1 MSTLAEMLRDTTTLE
16 PAESEWLHLLAG
28 DWQLIA
34 DLSFADLVL
43 WVRGGLDGWRA
54 VAHVRPNTGPMVF
67 YDDIVGSSSSRVARL
82 DARRGRPLAAD
93 RGQGRAHHP
102 RGHVHSRGCRA
113 GRARWAAPSRWS
125 PGTRTSPAAA
135 PRAGSSSPTATSPTR
150 SCGWSRRASSPRRR
164 RRPGMRR
171 GAPRVGD
178 GVIHLDAEG
187 LVKYASPN
195 AVSAVHRMGH
205 VGDVIGEVLAQ
216 VVTDLVSRNG
226 ANVDESLAVVATGR
240 AAWRSEV
247 ETASATITMR
257 AIPLTLGGVRTG
269 AMVLVRDV
277 SELRRREQELL
288 TKDATI
294 REIHHRVKNN
304 LQTVAALLRLQARRV
319 TDDAARASLEEAV
332 RRVGTIALVHETLS
346 QGFDETV
353 NFDEIAVR
361 GLRAVVEVA
370 TRRAP
375 RGADLHRQLRPDARR
390 GRHRAGDDLSE
401 LVQNA
406 VEHGLED
413 RDGKVEVA
421 VTRQTLDG
429 GEEQLTVVDHRRRG
443 GPAGRVPP
451 VARRAGDP
459 DRDVAGDRP
468 QGPDPLG
475 EQRAERHPGR
485 VRGAA
490 ASAALGRAVG
500 GRAGAVGAASPVSR
514 RGGLG
519 RCDA

>member
-1 MSTLAEMLRDTTTLE
+1 VSTLAEMLRDTTTLE
-16 PAESEWLHLLAG
+16 ASESEWLHLLVG

-67 YDDIVGSSSSRVARL
+67 YDDIVG
-82 DARRGRPLAAD
+82 RP
-93 RGQGRAHHP
+93 
-102 RGHVHSRGCRA
+102 ST
-113 GRARWAAPSRWS
+113 RARATMLDQAARAQAVVTKPEPTVREDISIREDAVPVCRSGQVIAVVTRHQNLTGARTPSRLELTYRDLADALMRMVGAGDFPS
-125 PGTRTSPAAA
+125 VSA
-135 PRAGSSSPTATSPTR
+135 PT
-150 SCGWSRRASSPRRR
+150 
-164 RRPGMRR
+164 GMRR

-178 GVIHLDAEG
+178 GVIDLDVDG
-187 LVKYASPN
+187 LVRYASPN

-205 VGDVIGEVLAQ
+205 VGDVVGEVLSQTVAD
-216 VVTDLVSRNG
+216 VASRSG
-226 ANVDESLAVVATGR
+226 RTIDESLAVVVTGR

-247 ETASATITMR
+247 ETPSATVTLR
-257 AIPLTLGGVRTG
+257 AIPIVVDGIRTG
-269 AMVLVRDV
+269 AMVLLRDV

-319 TDDAARASLEEAV
+319 TDDSARAALEEAV

-370 TRRAP
+370 TREHRVEPTFTGSFGRMRAE
-375 RGADLHRQLRPDARR
+375 DAT
-390 GRHRAGDDLSE
+390 ALAMIISE

-406 VEHGLED
+406 VEHGFAD
-413 RDGKVEVA
+413 RGGAVEVA
-421 VTRQTLDG
+421 VTRTTLDDG
-429 GEEQLTVVDHRRRG
+429 DEQLTVVIADDG
-443 GPAGRVPP
+443 AGLPAGFRPVLAGLGTRIVTSLVADMRGRIRWENNTPRGTRVEL
-451 VARRAGDP
+451 VARL
-459 DRDVAGDRP
+459 RP
-468 QGPDPLG
+468 L
-475 EQRAERHPGR
+475 
-485 VRGAA
+485 
-490 ASAALGRAVG
+490 
-500 GRAGAVGAASPVSR
+500 
-514 RGGLG
+514 
-519 RCDA
+519 

>member
-16 PAESEWLHLLAG
+16 ASESEWLHLLVG

-54 VAHVRPNTGPMVF
+54 VGHVRPNTGPMVF
-67 YDDIVGSSSSRVARL
+67 YDDIVGRSST
-82 DARRGRPLAAD
+82 
-93 RGQGRAHHP
+93 
-102 RGHVHSRGCRA
+102 
-113 GRARWAAPSRWS
+113 RARAAMLDQAARAQELVSKPEPTVREDISIREDAVPVCRSGRVIAVVTRHQNLTGARTPSRLELTYRELADS
-125 PGTRTSPAAA
+125 LMRMVGAGDFPSVSA
-135 PRAGSSSPTATSPTR
+135 PT
-150 SCGWSRRASSPRRR
+150 
-164 RRPGMRR
+164 GMRR

-178 GVIHLDAEG
+178 GVVHLDVDG
-187 LVKYASPN
+187 LVRYASPN

-205 VGDVIGEVLAQ
+205 VGDVVGEVLSQ
-216 VVTDLVSRNG
+216 VVADVASRSG
-226 ANVDESLAVVATGR
+226 RTIDESLAVVVTGR

-247 ETASATITMR
+247 ETPSATVTMR
-257 AIPLTLGGVRTG
+257 AIPIIVDGARTG
-269 AMVLVRDV
+269 AMVLLRDV

-319 TDDAARASLEEAV
+319 TDDSARAALEEAV

-370 TRRAP
+370 TRE
-375 RGADLHRQLRPDARR
+375 HRVESTFTGSFGRMRPEDAT
-390 GRHRAGDDLSE
+390 ALAMIISE

-406 VEHGLED
+406 VEHGFPD
-413 RDGKVEVA
+413 RDGKIDVG
-421 VTRQTLDG
+421 VTRMTLDDG
-429 GEEQLTVVDHRRRG
+429 DEQLTVVITDDG
-443 GPAGRVPP
+443 VGLPAGFRPVLAGLGTRIVTSLATDMRGRIRWSNNTPRGTRVEI
-451 VARRAGDP
+451 VARL
-459 DRDVAGDRP
+459 RP
-468 QGPDPLG
+468 I
-475 EQRAERHPGR
+475 GR
-485 VRGAA
+485 
-490 ASAALGRAVG
+490 S
-500 GRAGAVGAASPVSR
+500 
-514 RGGLG
+514 
-519 RCDA
+519 

>member
-1 MSTLAEMLRDTTTLE
+1 M
-16 PAESEWLHLLAG
+16 
-28 DWQLIA
+28 
-34 DLSFADLVL
+34 
-43 WVRGGLDGWRA
+43 
-54 VAHVRPNTGPMVF
+54 RPNTGPMVF
-67 YDDIVGSSSSRVARL
+67 YDDIVGSSSSRSRASMLDEAARSQRIVAKAVPTIRDDMSIRE
-82 DARRGRPLAAD
+82 DAVPVVHGGRTIAVVTRHANLT
-93 RGQGRAHHP
+93 GGRT
-102 RGHVHSRGCRA
+102 
-113 GRARWAAPSRWS
+113 PSRLELTYRDLADS
-125 PGTRTSPAAA
+125 IMRMVAAGEF
-135 PRAGSSSPTATSPTR
+135 PSTSSPT
-150 SCGWSRRASSPRRR
+150 
-164 RRPGMRR
+164 GMRR

-370 TRRAP
+370 TREHRV
-375 RGADLHRQLRPDARR
+375 RADLHRQLRPDARR
-390 GRHRAGDDLSE
+390 GRHRAGDDHLRAGAE
-401 LVQNA
+401 RRRARPRGPRRQGRGRGDPA
-406 VEHGLED
+406 DPRRRRGAAD
-413 RDGKVEVA
+413 RG
-421 VTRQTLDG
+421 
-429 GEEQLTVVDHRRRG
+429 DHRRRG

-475 EQRAERHPGR
+475 EQRA
-485 VRGAA
+485 AA
-490 ASAALGRAVG
+490 APGSSSSRGCGRCARTGRRGWDGPSGDG
-500 GRAGAVGAASPVSR
+500 GARWVSR
-514 RGGLG
+514 RGGRG